1 MLMLAK
7 ISTFSLNGL
16 NVIPI
21 HVEIDASLG
30 LPSWDIVGLPDV
42 AVKESKERVKSA
54 IKNSGFEFPTRKIV
68 INLAPGDVR
77 KEGPS
82 FDLPIAIAIL
92 LATGQI
98 TSENLDDYIFIGE
111 VGLDGSLKKTKG
123 ILSTAIEAKKLN
135 KPIIVPYENAYEA
148 SMSKAKT
155 FAFKTLEELVKF
167 LNHPSDLAAITP
179 PDFLKLQ
186 NTDNNYPIDFS
197 DIKGQFLAKRA
208 LEIAAAG
215 GHNVI
220 LIGSPGSGKTMLA
233 RALPSIMPP
242 LTFEEALEVTKLYSV
257 SGLLKPHTALITKRP
272 FRAPHHSSSQAS
284 LIGGGR
290 IPLPG
295 EISLSHN
302 GILFMD
308 EFPEYKKDV
317 LEALRQPLE
326 DGTVTVSRVNA
337 QLTYPCQFTLIASMN
352 PCPCGYLN
360 DPKKTCT
367 CTSTQI
373 SRYQRKISGPLLDRL
388 DLQIEISP
396 VEFSELYTKAPTS
409 ETSESIRKRVIEAR
423 NIQLSRFKDLKITNN
438 SQMSNKEL
446 KEYCI
451 LDEKSSLLL
460 KKAFEKLGLSARAYT
475 RILKISRTIADL
487 DNSQNI
493 LPQHISE
500 AIQYR
505 SLDKGIW
512 QI

>member
-1 MLMLAK
+1 MLAK
-7 ISTFSLNGL
+7 ISSFSLSGL

-21 HVEIDASLG
+21 DVEIDASLG
-30 LPSWDIVGLPDV
+30 LPSWDIVGLPDL

-54 IKNSGFEFPTRKIV
+54 IKNSGYEFPTRKIV
-68 INLAPGDVR
+68 INLAPADVK

-98 TSENLDDYIFIGE
+98 SFEHLNHYIFIGE
-111 VGLDGSLKKTKG
+111 VGLDGGLRKTKG
-123 ILSTAIEAKKLN
+123 ILSIAMEAKKRN
-135 KPIIVPYENAYEA
+135 KAIIVPFENAYEA
-148 SMSKAKT
+148 SMSGATT
-155 FAFKTLEELVKF
+155 FAFKNLEALVNF
-167 LNHPSDLAAITP
+167 LNEPNLESAIVP
-179 PDFLKLQ
+179 PDFSQLQ
-186 NTDNNYPIDFS
+186 TKENNHYPIDFS
-197 DIKGQFLAKRA
+197 EIKGQFLAKRA

-242 LTFEEALEVTKLYSV
+242 MTFNEALDVTKLYSI
-257 SGLLKPHTALITKRP
+257 SGLLESHSALITKRP

-326 DGTVTVSRVNA
+326 DGIVTVSRVSA
-337 QLTYPCQFTLIASMN
+337 QHTFPCQFILIASMN

-360 DPKKTCT
+360 DPKKPCT
-367 CTSTQI
+367 CTPTQI
-373 SRYQRKISGPLLDRL
+373 SRYQRKISGPLFDRL
-388 DLQIEISP
+388 DLQIEVSP
-396 VEFSELYTKAPTS
+396 VEFSDLYNASTSS
-409 ETSESIRKRVIEAR
+409 ETSEAIRARVTKAR
-423 NIQLSRFKDLKITNN
+423 AIQLDRFKNLNITNN
-438 SQMSNKEL
+438 SQMSTKEIKKHCL
-446 KEYCI
+446 
-451 LDEKSSLLL
+451 LDDKGKLLL
-460 KKAFEKLGLSARAYT
+460 EKAFEKLNLSARAYT
-475 RILKISRTIADL
+475 RILKIARTIADL
-487 DNSQNI
+487 DNSQDI
-493 LPQHISE
+493 LVHHISE

>member
-1 MLMLAK
+1 MLAK
-7 ISTFSLNGL
+7 ISSFSINGL
-16 NVIPI
+16 NVTPI
-21 HVEIDASLG
+21 YVEIDTSLG
-30 LPSWDIVGLPDV
+30 LPSWDIVGLPDT

-54 IKNSGFEFPTRKIV
+54 IKNSGYEFPTRKIV
-68 INLAPGDVR
+68 INLAPADVK

-98 TSENLDDYIFIGE
+98 SAEDLDNYIFVGE
-111 VGLDGSLKKTKG
+111 LGLDGSLRKTKG
-123 ILSTAIEAKKLN
+123 ILSIALEAKNTN
-135 KPIIVPYENAYEA
+135 KTIIVPFENANEA
-148 SMSKAKT
+148 SMSGAKT
-155 FAFKTLEELVKF
+155 FAFDTLESLIHF
-167 LNHPSDLAAITP
+167 LNGTSSATSIEPL
-179 PDFLKLQ
+179 DFLHLQ
-186 NTDNNYPIDFS
+186 KQENSTYPIDFS
-197 DIKGQFLAKRA
+197 EIKGQFLAKRA

-242 LTFEEALEVTKLYSV
+242 LTFEEALELTKIYSV
-257 SGLLKPHTALITKRP
+257 SGLLEAHSALITKRP

-326 DGTVTVSRVNA
+326 DGIVTVSRVSA
-337 QLTYPCQFTLIASMN
+337 QHTYPCQFVLIASMN

-360 DPKKTCT
+360 DPKKSCT

-373 SRYQRKISGPLLDRL
+373 SRYQKKISGPLLDRL

-396 VEFSELYTKAPTS
+396 VEFSDLHDSNENS
-409 ETSESIRKRVIEAR
+409 ETSESIRKRVINAR
-423 NIQLSRFKDLKITNN
+423 NIQINRFKHLRITNN
-438 SQMSNKEL
+438 SQMTNKEV
-446 KEYCI
+446 KRYCP
-451 LDEKSSLLL
+451 LDEKSKLLL
-460 KKAFEKLGLSARAYT
+460 EKAFEKLNLSARAYT
-475 RILKISRTIADL
+475 RILKIARTIADL
-487 DNSQNI
+487 DNSDTI
-493 LPQHISE
+493 LTKHLSE